1 MAADL
6 CDLTATEQRALIA
19 ARVASAREVLDAP
32 RRGVAD
38 VNPAVNAIVGA
49 DPEVAYRSAARIDG
63 DLAAGRDPGPLAG
76 LVTAHKDLTET
87 ADFVTTYGSP
97 VFAGNRPAADSLLV
111 SRIKAAGAV
120 AIGKTNSPELGAG
133 SHTFN
138 PVYGTTRNPYDLAR
152 SAGGSSGGAAVALR
166 CAMVAVADGSDTGGS
181 LRNPAAWNNVV
192 GFRTSSRLVPQ
203 VGRGNA
209 WSTLSVEGPMARCV
223 DDLVLLLAVM
233 AGPDTRDPL
242 CRQIVLPDGEP
253 LPPAAGTLRVAWS
266 PTLGGLPVE
275 DDVAG
280 VLSSFVA
287 TVESLGWSVDVDEPD
302 FEGAD
307 ESFRILRAFNI
318 ACGRGV
324 MLGDRLGEVKATV
337 QDEVARGRALSSS
350 ELGWAMVKSAELW
363 QRGVGFFSRYD
374 LLIAPVT
381 QVSPFPVELE
391 HPSEVAGQ
399 PMTTYIDWMKSNCR
413 ITSLGL
419 PALSL
424 PAGFTP
430 AGLPVGAQLVGA
442 PWGDLDLLRAAKAL
456 EASTGFGNAG
466 PELSS

>member
-1 MAADL
+1 
-6 CDLTATEQRALIA
+6 
-19 ARVASAREVLDAP
+19 
-32 RRGVAD
+32 
-38 VNPAVNAIVGA
+38 
-49 DPEVAYRSAARIDG
+49 
-63 DLAAGRDPGPLAG
+63 
-76 LVTAHKDLTET
+76 
-87 ADFVTTYGSP
+87 
-97 VFAGNRPAADSLLV
+97 
-111 SRIKAAGAV
+111 
-120 AIGKTNSPELGAG
+120 
-133 SHTFN
+133 
-138 PVYGTTRNPYDLAR
+138 
-152 SAGGSSGGAAVALR
+152 
-166 CAMVAVADGSDTGGS
+166 
-181 LRNPAAWNNVV
+181 
-192 GFRTSSRLVPQ
+192 
-203 VGRGNA
+203 
-209 WSTLSVEGPMARCV
+209 
-223 DDLVLLLAVM
+223 
-233 AGPDTRDPL
+233 
-242 CRQIVLPDGEP
+242 
-253 LPPAAGTLRVAWS
+253 VAWS

-456 EASTGFGNAG
+456 EAATGFGNAG